1 MPVPTFSEPTDVEK
15 SIAEFQLA
23 YASRMR
29 GSQYYITE
37 RTKSAGESPFSM
49 TYTSRLIGLQT
60 WNGTPTSIGPL

>member
-29 GSQYYITE
+29 RSQYYITE
-37 RTKSAGESPFSM
+37 RTKSAGESSISINTPGSLF
-49 TYTSRLIGLQT
+49 QT
-60 WNGTPTSIGPL
+60 WNGTPTSIGRQ